1 MPGFYDS
8 YDVAVVGAGH
18 AGIEAALAAARMGL
32 KTLVITQSVDA
43 IGRMSCNPSIGGIA
57 KGNIVCEID
66 ALGGQMA
73 KLIDRSMIQFRLLN
87 KSRGPAVQAPRSQA
101 DKILYSQLA
110 RQVLESTPNLSTLMD
125 TVVDIIAAPSDQ
137 PLPPNSDSS
146 AAAGSIPGDS
156 RTENIG
162 TDQNGTQEK
171 KSAEGT
177 QAQNCVAANQN
188 GTQDQ
193 KAGRI
198 DYGTAES
205 ARGGLRQK
213 VTGLVTE
220 RGRVIPVRAVVLT
233 TGTFLGGRI
242 FIGEYDAPCGRL
254 GEAGAY
260 GLTASLRRL
269 GFTTGRLKTGTPP
282 RILKSSVD
290 FSVLDEQP
298 GDDEVIPFSFDD
310 PKIERP
316 MVPCHVVYTNPKT
329 HEIIRANI
337 GRSPLYSGKIHGVGP
352 RYCPSIEDKVMRFA
366 ERERHQ
372 IFVEPEGLG
381 TEEIY
386 LNGLSSSLPESVQ
399 DQFLRTMTGFENAVV
414 SRPGYAVEYDYVEP
428 TQLFPSLETKRVAGL
443 FNAGQI
449 NGTSGYEE
457 AAGQGL
463 VAGINAGYY
472 ARSHKELC
480 GPLVSADDEMGGRPA
495 SLEPG
500 CFCPRFDFSQADAD
514 AMASASQKTAAV
526 LNKKLKSAQEAAG
539 FARFNSIP
547 EYKPLILGRDEAYI
561 GVLIDDLVTLG
572 TKEPYRMFT
581 ARAEY
586 RLKLRYD
593 DADRRLAKK
602 AFDAGLK
609 SQAQYEAVLKK
620 YEDVADAAALLEK
633 NPDAQNPGFAQNV
646 WAHALV
652 DVKYKYYIEKQDRRV
667 EKMHRLEN
675 LHIPE
680 NFDYGSIPS
689 LSAESRG
696 KLESVR
702 PLTLGQASRIS
713 GIRNSDIMLLMVY
726 LK

>member
-8 YDVAVVGAGH
+8 FDVAVVGAGH

-43 IGRMSCNPSIGGIA
+43 CGRMSCNPSIGGIA

-110 RQVLESTPNLSTLMD
+110 RQILESTPNLSTLMD
-125 TVVDIIAAPSDQ
+125 TVVDIIATESDEA
-137 PLPPNSDSS
+137 LPPNSDSS
-146 AAAGSIPGDS
+146 AEAGSIPGDS
-156 RTENIG
+156 RTESVG
-162 TDQNGTQEK
+162 
-171 KSAEGT
+171 
-177 QAQNCVAANQN
+177 ANQN
-188 GTQDQ
+188 GSQDQ
-193 KAGRI
+193 KAAAGI
-198 DYGTAES
+198 DYGVADS
-205 ARGGLRQK
+205 ARGGMRQK
-213 VTGLVTE
+213 VTGIVTE

-290 FSVLDEQP
+290 FSVLEEQP

-316 MVPCHVVYTNPKT
+316 MVPCHVVYTNTKT
-329 HEIIRANI
+329 HDIIRANI

-366 ERERHQ
+366 DRERHQ

-399 DQFLRTMTGFENAVV
+399 DEFLRTMTGFEKAVV

-428 TQLFPSLETKRVAGL
+428 TQLYPSLETKRVAGL

-472 ARSHKELC
+472 ARAHKELC
-480 GPLVSADDEMGGRPA
+480 GPLVSSDQEIPCYPA
-495 SLEPG
+495 SLEAG
-500 CFCPRFDFSQADAD
+500 CISPQFRWTQEEYTL
-514 AMASASQKTAAV
+514 MAERSQKIAAA
-526 LNKKLKSAQEAAG
+526 LNAKIERAQAEAG
-539 FARFNSIP
+539 HQKFHSLPKFS
-547 EYKPLILGRDEAYI
+547 PLVLGRDEAYI

-593 DADRRLAKK
+593 TADRRLAQK
-602 AFDAGLK
+602 AFEAGLK
-609 SQAQYEAVLKK
+609 TKEEYEAVCKK
-620 YEDVADAAALLEK
+620 YQDVDEAMRLLEK
-633 NPDAQNPGFAQNV
+633 DPAALNPGFTEKVWSLAQI
-646 WAHALV
+646 
-652 DVKYKYYIEKQDRRV
+652 DYKYKYYIEKQDRRV
-667 EKMHRLEN
+667 EKMHKLEN
-675 LHIPE
+675 LRIPQ

>member
-1 MPGFYDS
+1 MAGFYDS
-8 YDVAVVGAGH
+8 FDVAVVGAGH
-18 AGIEAALAAARMGL
+18 AGIEASLACARMGL
-32 KTLVITQSVDA
+32 KTIVVTQSIDA
-43 IGRMSCNPSIGGIA
+43 VGRMSCNPSIGGIA

-66 ALGGQMA
+66 ALGGEMA
-73 KLIDRSMIQFRLLN
+73 RLIDRSMIQYRLLN
-87 KSRGPAVQAPRSQA
+87 KSRGPAVRAPRSQA

-110 RQVLESTPNLSTLMD
+110 RQKLESTPNLSTLMD
-125 TVVDIIAAPSDQ
+125 VVTDIITTDSDV
-137 PLPPNSDSS
+137 PLSASDSAIDTTDENS
-146 AAAGSIPGDS
+146 HVQAAHSP
-156 RTENIG
+156 IG
-162 TDQNGTQEK
+162 TMRK
-171 KSAEGT
+171 K
-177 QAQNCVAANQN
+177 
-188 GTQDQ
+188 
-193 KAGRI
+193 I
-198 DYGTAES
+198 
-205 ARGGLRQK
+205 
-213 VTGLVTE
+213 TGIVTE

-254 GEAGAY
+254 GEGGAY
-260 GLTASLRRL
+260 GLTHSLRRL
-269 GFTTGRLKTGTPP
+269 GFSIGRLKTGTPP
-282 RILKSSVD
+282 RILKSSVN
-290 FSVLDEQP
+290 FEALEVQA
-298 GDDEVIPFSFDD
+298 GDDEIIPFSFDD
-310 PKIERP
+310 EKIERP
-316 MVPCHVVYTNPKT
+316 MVPCHIVYTNERT
-329 HEIIRANI
+329 HDIIRRNI
-337 GRSPLYSGKIHGVGP
+337 GRSPLFSGKIQGTGP

-372 IFVEPEGLG
+372 IFVEPEGLS

-399 DQFLRTMTGFENAVV
+399 DEFLRTMRGFEDAIV

-428 TQLFPSLETKRVAGL
+428 TQLYPSLETKRVAGL

-472 ARSHKELC
+472 ARAHRNLC
-480 GPLVSADDEMGGRPA
+480 GPLCESSKGVFSFPA
-495 SLEPG
+495 SLEENHFAPKYY
-500 CFCPRFDFSQADAD
+500 FFETEISLMDE
-514 AMASASQKTAAV
+514 ASQKVQSQLNERVAA
-526 LNKKLKSAQEAAG
+526 SQSEHG
-539 FARFNSIP
+539 FSTFRKIP
-547 EYKPLILGRDEAYI
+547 DYAPLVLGRDEAYI

-593 DADRRLAKK
+593 TADRRLARK

-609 SQAQYEAVLKK
+609 TQAQYDAVLRK
-620 YEDVADAAALLEK
+620 YEREEEALQFIAK
-633 NPDAQNPGFAQNV
+633 NPGAPNPGFFDEKI
-646 WAHALV
+646 WECALI
-652 DVKYKYYIEKQDRRV
+652 DNKYKYYIEKQDRRV

-675 LHIPE
+675 LAIPKD
-680 NFDYGSIPS
+680 FDYNAIPS
-689 LSAESRG
+689 LSAESRT
-696 KLESVR
+696 KLNSVR

>member
-8 YDVAVVGAGH
+8 FDVAVVGAGH
-18 AGIEAALAAARMGL
+18 AGIEASLACARMGL
-32 KTLVITQSVDA
+32 KTIVITQVIDA
-43 IGRMSCNPSIGGIA
+43 AGRMSCNPSIGGIA

-66 ALGGQMA
+66 ALGGEMA
-73 KLIDRSMIQFRLLN
+73 RLIDRSMIQYRLLN
-87 KSRGPAVQAPRSQA
+87 KSRGPAVRAPRSQA

-110 RQVLESTPNLSTLMD
+110 RQKLESTPNLSTLMD
-125 TVVDIIAAPSDQ
+125 VVTDIITTDSEAPISVY
-137 PLPPNSDSS
+137 DSIS
-146 AAAGSIPGDS
+146 M
-156 RTENIG
+156 R
-162 TDQNGTQEK
+162 K
-171 KSAEGT
+171 
-177 QAQNCVAANQN
+177 
-188 GTQDQ
+188 
-193 KAGRI
+193 
-198 DYGTAES
+198 
-205 ARGGLRQK
+205 K
-213 VTGLVTE
+213 VTGIVTE

-254 GEAGAY
+254 GEGGAY
-260 GLTASLRRL
+260 GLTHSLRRL
-269 GFTTGRLKTGTPP
+269 GFSIGRLKTGTPP
-282 RILKSSVD
+282 RILKSSVNFD
-290 FSVLDEQP
+290 ALEIQN
-298 GDDEVIPFSFDD
+298 GDDEIIPFSFDNE
-310 PKIERP
+310 KIERP
-316 MVPCHVVYTNPKT
+316 MIPCHIVYTNERT
-329 HEIIRANI
+329 HEIIRQNI
-337 GRSPLYSGKIHGVGP
+337 GRSPLFSGKIQGTGP

-366 ERERHQ
+366 ERDRHQ
-372 IFVEPEGLG
+372 IFVEPEGLS

-399 DQFLRTMTGFENAVV
+399 DEFLRTMRGFENAIV

-428 TQLFPSLETKRVAGL
+428 TQLYPSLETKRVAGL

-472 ARSHKELC
+472 ARAHKDFC
-480 GPLVSADDEMGGRPA
+480 GPLCASSKDIFSFPA
-495 SLEPG
+495 SLEENHFAPKYY
-500 CFCPRFDFSQADAD
+500 FSKEEISLMDD
-514 AMASASQKTAAV
+514 ASQKIQNQLNEKIAA
-526 LNKKLKSAQEAAG
+526 AQSESG
-539 FARFNSIP
+539 FSNFRKIP
-547 EYKPLILGRDEAYI
+547 EYTPLVLGRDEAYI

-593 DADRRLAKK
+593 TADRRLAKK

-609 SQAQYEAVLKK
+609 TQAQYEAVLQK
-620 YEDVADAAALLEK
+620 YEREEEALQFIAK
-633 NPDAQNPGFAQNV
+633 NHDAQNPGFEEKI
-646 WAHALV
+646 WECALI
-652 DVKYKYYIEKQDRRV
+652 DYKYKYYIEKQDRRV

-675 LHIPE
+675 LSIPQ
-680 NFDYGSIPS
+680 NFDYHAIPS
-689 LSAESRG
+689 LSAESRA
-696 KLESVR
+696 KLDAVR